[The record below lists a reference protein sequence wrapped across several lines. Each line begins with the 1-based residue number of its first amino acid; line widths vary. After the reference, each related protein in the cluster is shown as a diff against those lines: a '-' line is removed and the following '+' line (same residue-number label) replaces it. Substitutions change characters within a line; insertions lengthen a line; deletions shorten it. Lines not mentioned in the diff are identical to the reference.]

1 MIVFNPQFELVRIPR
16 ILFGKGGLESL
27 PELIAEFGGRVLL
40 VTGGRFLQQSG
51 HWARLTQALERRS
64 ILWHHVQVA
73 REPSPELVDEE
84 VAVHHGLRIDVVV
97 GIGGGSVLDAAKA
110 IAGLLP
116 HGNSVMDHLEGV
128 GRGVPYLV
136 PAAPFIAVPTTA
148 GTGSEAT
155 RNAVLSRQGTGGFK
169 KSFRDDAL
177 VAHTALIDPSLLRDT
192 PRDLMAA
199 QGMDAFTQLLESY
212 LSRAATPMT
221 DALAWSG
228 IEAFSDAFLPTI
240 EAGAAGRDDTAL
252 AKMAYASMISG
263 ITLAHAGLG
272 SVHALA
278 APLGGL
284 FPIPHGV
291 ACGTLL
297 AEAVETNV
305 RLLQQ
310 QDPQGVALK
319 KYARVAALLTGRSG
333 DDAADRPGELVAI
346 LRDWIG
352 RLEIPRL
359 HEYGIGEAD
368 IPALV
373 AGCGGANR
381 ERNPARMSDQ
391 DVAELLRAR
400 L

>member
-1 MIVFNPQFELVRIPR
+1 
-16 ILFGKGGLESL
+16 
-27 PELIAEFGGRVLL
+27 
-40 VTGGRFLQQSG
+40 
-51 HWARLTQALERRS
+51 
-64 ILWHHVQVA
+64 
-73 REPSPELVDEE
+73 
-84 VAVHHGLRIDVVV
+84 
-97 GIGGGSVLDAAKA
+97 
-110 IAGLLP
+110 
-116 HGNSVMDHLEGV
+116 MDHLAGV
-128 GRGVPYLV
+128 GRGVPYLG